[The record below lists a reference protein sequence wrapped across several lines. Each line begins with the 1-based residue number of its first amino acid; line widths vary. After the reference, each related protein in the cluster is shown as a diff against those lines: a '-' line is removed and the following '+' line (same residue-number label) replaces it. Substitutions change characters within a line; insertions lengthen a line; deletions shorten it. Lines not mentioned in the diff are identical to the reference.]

1 MQAQRKA
8 NEAPMSV
15 PMIIEVLSECI
26 SRVCQYAKHALLA
39 YNTKGEGI
47 HSPYLFYLIRMVS
60 CDENAYYV
68 WRDIEQQR
76 MRLLRDEHPIHV
88 TDYGT
93 GSRRD
98 AERRVCDLA
107 KHSLEQPRMAQLF
120 FRWLVFLSREAKH
133 PLQIVELGTSL
144 GITTAYL
151 ASAHSANR
159 VTTFE
164 GCPATAKVA
173 ADVWRALQLYNIST
187 VEGNINSTLAT
198 HLPEQVDFAFV
209 DANHTEEATLRYVN
223 MLLSCVQAK
232 SIIVIDDIHYSE
244 EMERAWKALQAL
256 PQVTTTMDFFYA
268 GALFFDPHYLKKH
281 YRLRIS
287 C

>member
-1 MQAQRKA
+1 
-8 NEAPMSV
+8 MSLH
-15 PMIIEVLSECI
+15 PI
-26 SRVCQYAKHALLA
+26 STLVSRAWRYAKHWLCA
-39 YNTKGEGI
+39 YNSKGEGI
-47 HSPYLFYLIRMVS
+47 HSPYLFYLVRMVS

-68 WRDIEQQR
+68 WRDIEKQR

-88 TDYGT
+88 TDFGT
-93 GSRRD
+93 GSQRD
-98 AERRVCDLA
+98 AARRVCDLA
-107 KHSLEQPRMAQLF
+107 KHSLERPRIAQLF
-120 FRWLVFLSREAKH
+120 FRWLVFLSREAKR
-133 PLQIVELGTSL
+133 PLRVVELGTSL

-173 ADVWRALQLYNIST
+173 AGVWRALQLHNIST
-187 VEGNINSTLAT
+187 VEGNIDSTLAT

-209 DANHTEEATLRYVN
+209 DANHTEEATLRYVD
-223 MLLSCVQAK
+223 MLLSRVQTK
-232 SIIVIDDIHYSE
+232 SIVVIDDIHYSE

-256 PQVTTTMDFFYA
+256 PQVTTTMDFFHA

-281 YRLRIS
+281 YRLVSS